1 MNEGSSVSDPAVLHA
16 AVFDT
21 NVIVSGLLSPH
32 GAPGRI
38 VDWLQQGSLQAVLD
52 QRCAA
57 EYEEVL
63 GRPELHLPQKEVS
76 VVLGRLLDN
85 AQWVEIAPW
94 EAASGLP
101 DPDDAPFLECARK
114 AGCALVTGNRRHFS
128 GKAARGIKVLAP
140 SDFVRHISAP

>member
-1 MNEGSSVSDPAVLHA
+1 MNEDASARDSGAVRA

-21 NVIVSGLLSPH
+21 NVIVSGVPSPH

-38 VDWLQQGSLQAVLD
+38 VDWLQQGSLRAVLD

-76 VVLGRLLDN
+76 VLLRRLLDN
-85 AQWVEIAPW
+85 AEWVDIAPR
-94 EAASGLP
+94 ETVSGLP
-101 DPDDAPFLECARK
+101 DPDDAPFLECALK
-114 AGCALVTGNRRHFS
+114 ARCPLVTGNPRHFPAR
-128 GKAARGIKVLAP
+128 AARGIEVLSP
-140 SDFVRHISAP
+140 SEFVRQISA